1 MLPRAAVTCYS
12 ISVVGEDGVKVNTS
26 ILIVYIDILFL
37 RTRIKQVKSVDQE
50 GEKRSNNYKGMSLIY
65 L

>member
-26 ILIVYIDILFL
+26 RLIVYIDILFL
-37 RTRIKQVKSVDQE
+37 RPRMKQVKSVEQE
-50 GEKRSNNYKGMSLIY
+50 RKKSSNNHKCMSLIY

>member
-50 GEKRSNNYKGMSLIY
+50 GKKRSNNYKGMSLIY